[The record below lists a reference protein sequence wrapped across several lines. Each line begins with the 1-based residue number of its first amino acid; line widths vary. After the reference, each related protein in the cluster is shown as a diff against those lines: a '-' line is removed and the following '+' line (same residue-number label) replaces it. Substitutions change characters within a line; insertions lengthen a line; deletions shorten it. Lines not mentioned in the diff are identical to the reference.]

1 MKNKRMLFLLFL
13 VLFLSLLVGFTMMS
27 AVAEAAPKYTFWFVS
42 HIGPA
47 DPNML
52 WLTKAI
58 EDFEKRYPEVSIKYV
73 APEEFSVKKQ
83 LEYLETAIAAKP
95 DGLIVP
101 ITDPTALEDTL
112 KRAIAAGIPVI
123 ASNIEDPRKPPEKIP
138 YLTYVGGDE
147 YQTGYQL
154 GERLLKEITPKH
166 VLIAIPHVGHVG
178 AEMRAKGMTAAVT
191 PVGAK
196 VEKLAIGD
204 EASHAIETLT
214 AYLLGN
220 PDVDAIFTTAM
231 LASTWIYSVMEDLGR
246 TDIKL
251 IGVDESPC
259 SLEGIISGKMLAT
272 HSQGF
277 YLQGYLPPEWLY
289 FYLEYGFVPPPTVLV
304 GPIIID
310 KSNVESFK
318 KLVLSVFGQ
327 KTYEEL
333 TLW

>member
-1 MKNKRMLFLLFL
+1 MKNKQILLLLFL
-13 VLFLSLLVGFTMMS
+13 VLFLFVGLAMKP
-27 AVAEAAPKYTFWFVS
+27 AVAEEAPKYTFWFVS

-52 WLTKAI
+52 WLTTAI
-58 EDFEKRYPEVSIKYV
+58 KDFEKRYPEVSVKYV

-83 LEYLETAIAAKP
+83 LEYLDTAIAAKP

-112 KRAIAAGIPVI
+112 KRAIDAGIPVI

-147 YQTGYQL
+147 YQTGYKL

-178 AEMRAKGMTAAVT
+178 AEMRATGMIDAVT

-204 EASHAIETLT
+204 EASHAIEVLT
-214 AYLLGN
+214 AYLKRN
-220 PDVDAIFTTAM
+220 TDVDAIFTTAM
-231 LASTWIYSVMEDLGR
+231 LASTWIYSVMDNLGR

-259 SLEGIISGKMLAT
+259 SLEGIIAGKMLAT

-277 YLQGYLPPEWLY
+277 YLQGYLPPEWLF
-289 FYLEYGFVPPPTVLV
+289 FYLEYGFVPPPNVLV

-318 KLVLSVFGQ
+318 KLTMSVFGQ
-327 KTYEEL
+327 KIYEEL
-333 TLW
+333 ILW

>member
-1 MKNKRMLFLLFL
+1 MKNKPILFLLFL
-13 VLFLSLLVGFTMMS
+13 VLFLFVGFTMKP

-52 WLTKAI
+52 WLTTAI
-58 EDFEKRYPEVSIKYV
+58 KDFEKRYPEVSIKYV

-83 LEYLETAIAAKP
+83 LEYLDTAIAAKP

-147 YQTGYQL
+147 YQTGYKL

-178 AEMRAKGMTAAVT
+178 AEMRAKGMIDAVT

-204 EASHAIETLT
+204 EASHAIEVLT
-214 AYLLGN
+214 AYLMRN

-231 LASTWIYSVMEDLGR
+231 LASTWIYSVMEDLDK

-251 IGVDESPC
+251 IGVDASPC
-259 SLEGIISGKMLAT
+259 SLEGIIAGKMLAT

-289 FYLEYGFVPPPTVLV
+289 FYLEYGFVPPPTVLT
-304 GPIIID
+304 GPIVID
-310 KSNVESFK
+310 KSNAESFK
-318 KLVLSVFGQ
+318 KLAVSIFGQ
-327 KTYEEL
+327 KIYDEL
-333 TLW
+333 ILW

>member
-1 MKNKRMLFLLFL
+1 MKNKQILFLLFL
-13 VLFLSLLVGFTMMS
+13 VLFLFVGLTMKP

-52 WLTKAI
+52 WLTTSIK
-58 EDFEKRYPEVSIKYV
+58 DFEKRYPEVSIKYV

-83 LEYLETAIAAKP
+83 LEYLDTAIAAKP

-101 ITDPTALEDTL
+101 ITDPAALEDTL
-112 KRAIAAGIPVI
+112 KRAIDAGIPVV

-147 YQTGYQL
+147 YQTGYKL
-154 GERLLKEITPKH
+154 GGRLLKEITPKH

-178 AEMRAKGMTAAVT
+178 AEMRAKGMIDAVT

-204 EASHAIETLT
+204 EASHAIEVLT
-214 AYLLGN
+214 AYLKRN
-220 PDVDAIFTTAM
+220 ADVDAIFTTAM
-231 LASTWIYSVMEDLGR
+231 LASTWIYSVMENLGR

-251 IGVDESPC
+251 IGVDASPC
-259 SLEGIISGKMLAT
+259 SLEGIIAGKMLAT

-289 FYLEYGFVPPPTVLV
+289 FYLEYGFVPPPNVLT

-310 KSNVESFK
+310 KSNAESFR
-318 KLVLSVFGQ
+318 KLAVSIFGQ
-327 KTYEEL
+327 KIYDEL
-333 TLW
+333 ILW